1 MILFPNAK
9 INIGLNVVERRPDGY
24 HNLESIFYPI
34 NIYDRLQIE
43 PDTEKVSGV
52 CSVELS
58 GIAIQGAVEDNLVV
72 KAYNLIWEKYHR
84 TGWRIERCCIYAERT
99 Q

>member
-43 PDTEKVSGV
+43 PDEEKV
-52 CSVELS
+52 
-58 GIAIQGAVEDNLVV
+58 
-72 KAYNLIWEKYHR
+72 
-84 TGWRIERCCIYAERT
+84 
-99 Q
+99 